1 MIIIISM
8 KTILERFISD
18 IQLKF
23 PSVSNVVPSNIKFI
37 SYSDNLHPGFSLQ
50 VFCPYSIH
58 FVIIPGQ
65 HKTRQLPSL
74 SNKSFLSYLHYDYY
88 NILML
93 TLAKLTLI
101 TTNATLI
108 FDCSDDF

>member
-1 MIIIISM
+1 M
-8 KTILERFISD
+8 KTILDRFISD
-18 IQLKF
+18 IQSEF
-23 PSVSNVVPSNIKFI
+23 PSVSNLVASNIKFI
-37 SYSDNLHPGFSLQ
+37 SYSDNLHPGFNLQ
-50 VFCPYSIH
+50 IFCPYSIH

-101 TTNATLI
+101 TTNNTLK